1 MNKIAKTIV
10 GLTVASVAVFGL
22 SACSQEKA
30 SEEIIN
36 PIPAP
41 VSVDLASY
49 DGKTIEAQVGSA
61 IILQVANGTEA
72 DWEGTSSDEKVAVF
86 VKGIFSDNVVAIP
99 SITPVAEGKA
109 TIDVTNSV
117 TGEEKT
123 LKVEVKK

>member
-109 TIDVTNSV
+109 TIDVANTV

>member
-1 MNKIAKTIV
+1 MNKIAKTLV

-22 SACSQEKA
+22 SACSNGDAK
-30 SEEIIN
+30 EEIIN

-49 DGKTIEAQVGSA
+49 DGKTIEAKVGSA
-61 IILQVANGTEA
+61 VILQVANGTEA
-72 DWEGTSSDEKVAVF
+72 DWEGKSSDEKVAVF
-86 VKGIFSDNVVAIP
+86 VKGIFTDNVVAIP

-109 TIDVTNSV
+109 TVEVTNSV

>member
-1 MNKIAKTIV
+1 MNKIAKTLV

-22 SACSQEKA
+22 SACTAEEKQ
-30 SEEIIN
+30 EEIIN

-49 DGKTIEAQVGSA
+49 DGNTIEAQVGSA
-61 IILQVANGTEA
+61 VILQVANGTEA
-72 DWEGTSSDEKVAVF
+72 DWEGKSSDEKVATF
-86 VKGIFSDNVVAIP
+86 VKGIFTDNVVAIP

-109 TIDVTNSV
+109 TVTVTNTV